1 MSWSPSPYPYP
12 TNTPSSAPYS
22 FTYHPTP
29 IISASPEVIV
39 SYVPMQT
46 TYSASPGAR
55 AQPLTISASS
65 TILSHVSNDA
75 FYGIICAI
83 AFVILY
89 TSTYSVYYYKKYKK
103 EKLKV
108 MRLSDFNNKAHSNVR
123 TVLNPS
129 YPG

>member
-12 TNTPSSAPYS
+12 TNTPSSAPFS
-22 FTYHPTP
+22 FSYHPTP
-29 IISASPEVIV
+29 MISASPEVIV

-46 TYSASPGAR
+46 TYSASPGPR
-55 AQPLTISASS
+55 VHPLSISANS

-83 AFVILY
+83 AFVIIY
-89 TSTYSVYYYKKYKK
+89 TSSYSVYYYKKYKK
-103 EKLKV
+103 EKIAV
-108 MRLSDFNNKAHSNVR
+108 MRLSDFNGKSHANVR

-129 YPG
+129 YPV